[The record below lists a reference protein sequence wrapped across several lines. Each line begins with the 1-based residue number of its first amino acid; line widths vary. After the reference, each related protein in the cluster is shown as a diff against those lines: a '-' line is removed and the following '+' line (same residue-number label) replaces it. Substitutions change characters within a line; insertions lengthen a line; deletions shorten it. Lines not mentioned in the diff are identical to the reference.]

1 MYKNY
6 GFVSPGKTI
15 LPPQDLPE
23 EIIYKIFTKKWQ
35 KRLAFSLSL
44 GYSIAVSTQKE
55 RVLNPL

>member
-1 MYKNY
+1 MYKKY
-6 GFVSPGKTI
+6 GFVSRRKTI
-15 LPPQDLPE
+15 MPKTYLPE
-23 EIIYKIFTKKWQ
+23 EIIYKIFNKKWQ